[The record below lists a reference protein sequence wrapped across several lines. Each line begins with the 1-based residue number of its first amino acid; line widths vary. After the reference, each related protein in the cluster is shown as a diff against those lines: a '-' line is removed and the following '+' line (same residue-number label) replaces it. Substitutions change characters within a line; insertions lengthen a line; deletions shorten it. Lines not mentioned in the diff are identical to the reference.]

1 MDKSSRAAEANAKAG
16 IPPASSRLM
25 LLISIASLYVE
36 LVLIRWLGTEIRVFA
51 FVGNLVLVA
60 CFLGFGVGC
69 LRSEKP
75 GSLMPTLAA
84 LLMLAMVVGLPSAG
98 WQNFLLDLSNLLTLS
113 PDAVLWGDTSANHH
127 DDLSLLVV
135 PALGLI
141 AGILWLITMAMVPL
155 GRWIGYY
162 FDQSKDVVRT
172 YSVNLVG
179 SLIGSWLLVG
189 LSLMHLSPP
198 WWVALAF
205 ALVLLTEPKSKSNL
219 INGGAVLLVT
229 LSVMFWQHSNNVYWS
244 PYQKLQVYPMKSR
257 EAGYYVYVNNVGYM
271 TMINLTPEYQKKD
284 ASVAKHDASFDSSFR
299 FLPKNARVLVMG
311 AGAGNDVAAALRN
324 GASHV
329 DAVEIDPVI
338 YGLGKKLHPEHP
350 YDSDKVTV
358 VINDARHFLRDS
370 TGQYDAIVFGFLD
383 SVTQSSGYTNMRVDN
398 YVYSKEAFAR
408 ARELLKPDGIL
419 ILKFDARAPWTWIGH
434 RFYRTLAEVFGKPPI
449 AYEGPNFGH
458 LWPGAIF
465 LNSKDPDVLQK
476 RAAATGQK
484 DFIAAHPPPFPLTVD
499 DAPAPS
505 TDDWPYPFNR
515 EHFIPRTYLT
525 VSAILVLMAFFM
537 VKSVLEPKKRMTWT
551 MFALGSGFM
560 LMETQLISRLTLYFG
575 TTWIVNSIAV
585 STVLAVLVLA
595 NVYLETGKRPDRRR
609 ECYAVLILSL
619 IANYFVPW
627 EALPLSSWTVGLLLS
642 AAYAVSVLMAG
653 IIFTTTFREAPK
665 KSSALGA
672 NVIGAV
678 VGGLSLNLS
687 FMIGLKALLLL
698 AVVCYGAAAYA
709 DNMHVARRRSR
720 F

>member
-1 MDKSSRAAEANAKAG
+1 MGKSRSTAQKIPAN
-16 IPPASSRLM
+16 SSWLM
-25 LLISIASLYVE
+25 LLISIAALYVE

-69 LRSEKP
+69 LRSETP
-75 GSLMPTLAA
+75 GSLVPTLVA
-84 LLMLAMVVGLPSAG
+84 LLMLALVVDLPSPG
-98 WQNFLLDLSNLLTLS
+98 WQSFLLDLSNLLTLS
-113 PDAVLWGDTSANHH
+113 PDAVLWGNNSAARQA
-127 DDLSLLVV
+127 DGVLLMF
-135 PALGLI
+135 PALALI
-141 AGILWLITMAMVPL
+141 AGILWLIATSMIPL
-155 GRWIGYY
+155 GRWVGYY

-189 LSLMHLSPP
+189 LSLLSLSPP
-198 WWVALAF
+198 WWIALAF
-205 ALVLLTEPKSKSNL
+205 GLIFLCDPKSRASL
-219 INGGAVLLVT
+219 INGAVVLLIT
-229 LSVMFWQHSNNVYWS
+229 MGVMFWQHTGDVYWS
-244 PYQKLQVYPMKSR
+244 PYQKLQVFPMKER
-257 EAGYYVYVNNVGYM
+257 EGSYYLYVNNVGYM
-271 TMINLTPEYQKKD
+271 TMVNLAPEAGRK
-284 ASVAKHDASFDSSFR
+284 AAEAAKRDVSFDSSFR
-299 FLPKNARVLVMG
+299 FLPKGARVLVLG

-324 GASHV
+324 GAAHV

-350 YDSDKVTV
+350 YDSDKVAV
-358 VINDARHFLRDS
+358 IINDARHFLRDS
-370 TGQYDAIVFGFLD
+370 TDQYDAIVFGFLD

-408 ARELLKPDGIL
+408 ARELLKPEGIL
-419 ILKFDARAPWTWIGH
+419 ILKFDARKPWTWIGH
-434 RFYRTLAEVFGKPPI
+434 RFYRTLTEVFGRKPI
-449 AYEGPNFGH
+449 AYEGPNFGN
-458 LWPGAIF
+458 LWPGSIF
-465 LNSKDPDVLQK
+465 LDSKDPDVLQR

-484 DFIAAHPPPFPLTVD
+484 DFISAHPPPFPQTVE
-499 DAPAPS
+499 DAPVPS

-515 EHFIPRTYLT
+515 DHFVPRTYLT

-537 VKSVLEPKKRMTWT
+537 VKPVLEPKKRMTWT
-551 MFALGSGFM
+551 MFALGAGFM

-627 EALPLSSWTVGLLLS
+627 ETLPLSSWTVGLLLS
-642 AAYAVSVLMAG
+642 LAYAASVLMAG
-653 IIFTTTFREAPK
+653 IIFTTTLREAPK

-698 AVVCYGAAAYA
+698 AVVCYAAAAYA
-709 DNMHVARRRSR
+709 DQMFGQKRLGAARR
-720 F
+720 